1 MVRALACAVSKPA
14 FKAGIIMLDYPSMR
28 AVALV
33 AQTGSFEKAA
43 QVLCVTPSAVSQRIK
58 QLEERLGLVLIVR
71 GNPCV
76 ATEKGEWLCRHMD
89 HVGML
94 ESELFRQLPALAEAG
109 AAQERVTLNIA
120 TNADSLGTW
129 FLDAVSKFTVGS
141 DYLVNIAVDD
151 QDHTVEW
158 LRGGR
163 VLAAVTAHAKPV
175 QGCRVLALGVLRYHA
190 TASPDFM
197 ARHFAGGVTPAA
209 LARAPGLTFNQKDRL
224 QASWVRKVLGEDIA
238 YPTHWLPSTDG
249 FVKASLSGMG
259 WGLNPVQLV
268 GDHLKTGR
276 LVEVVPG
283 TPLDIPLYWQVNRLA
298 AERLGVLTSH
308 VVETARG
315 VLIPMP

>member
-1 MVRALACAVSKPA
+1 
-14 FKAGIIMLDYPSMR
+14 MLDYPSMR

-58 QLEERLGLVLIVR
+58 QLEERLGVVLIVR
-71 GNPCV
+71 GSPCV

-94 ESELFRQLPALAEAG
+94 ENELFRQLPALAEAG

-129 FLDAVSKFTVGS
+129 FLDAVSKFTGGS

-175 QGCRVLALGVLRYHA
+175 QGCPVLPLGVLRYHA

-298 AERLGVLTSH
+298 AERLGVLTSD

-315 VLIPMP
+315 VLLR

>member
-1 MVRALACAVSKPA
+1 
-14 FKAGIIMLDYPSMR
+14 MLDYPSMR

-33 AQTGSFEKAA
+33 ARTGSFEKAA

-58 QLEERLGLVLIVR
+58 QLEERLGVVLIAR

-109 AAQERVTLNIA
+109 DAQERVTLNIA

-129 FLDAVSKFTVGS
+129 FLDAVSEFTGGS

-163 VLAAVTAHAKPV
+163 VLAAVTAHDKPV
-175 QGCRVLALGVLRYHA
+175 QGCRVTPLGVLRYHA

-197 ARHFAGGVTPAA
+197 ARHFAEGLTPTA

-224 QASWVRKVLGEDIA
+224 QASWIRTALGEDVS

-249 FVKASLSGMG
+249 FVKASLAGMG
-259 WGLNPVQLV
+259 WGLNPAQLV
-268 GDHLKTGR
+268 GAHLEAGR
-276 LVEVVPG
+276 LVELMPG

-298 AERLGVLTSH
+298 AERLAGLTANM
-308 VVETARG
+308 VGTARV
-315 VLIPMP
+315 VLMPVG